1 MLALVTGAGRGIG
14 RAIALELA
22 KNGFDVAVNYNRS
35 GEQAEA
41 LCNEIKALGVKAGAF
56 QADVSD
62 PEQVKRL
69 FSEIKDS
76 LGAVNVLVNNAGITR
91 DTLLMRMKPED
102 WQAVLTTNLN
112 AAFYC
117 TQAAVRDMAKNRWGR
132 IISIASVVGLTGNSG
147 QANYAASKA
156 GIIGF
161 TKSVAREYAARG
173 ITANAI
179 APGFIDTDMT
189 EVLKPEMKEAI
200 LKSIPAGRMGS
211 PEDVAK
217 AVAFL
222 AGEASSY
229 ITGQTIAVDGGMT
242 MC

>member
-35 GEQAEA
+35 SEQAEA
-41 LCNEIKALGVKAGAF
+41 LCEEIKALGVNAMAF
-56 QADVSD
+56 QADVGDS
-62 PEQVKRL
+62 EQVKKL
-69 FSEIKDS
+69 FAAIKDAMGTVS
-76 LGAVNVLVNNAGITR
+76 VLVNNAGITR
-91 DTLLMRMKPED
+91 DTLLVRMKPED

-132 IISIASVVGLTGNSG
+132 IISIASVVGLTGNAG

-189 EVLKPEMKEAI
+189 EVLKPDMKEAI

-229 ITGQTIAVDGGMT
+229 ITGQTLAVDGGMT